1 MHTRLL
7 CMVYMQVHGSGEI
20 VRFDESCPWK
30 EHLYE
35 LEEKMAVNPNVKFV
49 LYKEL
54 DSTKWRIQVH

>member
-1 MHTRLL
+1 
-7 CMVYMQVHGSGEI
+7 MVYMQVHGSGEI